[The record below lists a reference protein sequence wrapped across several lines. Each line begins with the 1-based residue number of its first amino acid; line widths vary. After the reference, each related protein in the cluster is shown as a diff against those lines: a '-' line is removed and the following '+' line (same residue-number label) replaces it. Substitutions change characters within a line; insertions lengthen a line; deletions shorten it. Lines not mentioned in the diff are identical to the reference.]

1 MVLGL
6 ALYLLPV
13 SFMDTEG
20 VGRVSGVKV
29 RLLGEMAIKYLWT
42 QSSGVGAE
50 LESATTP
57 GKEKENGWTRLPKRT
72 RTERGEDGG
81 KPWMR

>member
-1 MVLGL
+1 
-6 ALYLLPV
+6 
-13 SFMDTEG
+13 
-20 VGRVSGVKV
+20 
-29 RLLGEMAIKYLWT
+29 MAIKYLWT

-57 GKEKENGWTRLPKRT
+57 GTEKENGWTRLPKRT